1 MVKGITTIIGMI
13 PKGGRYAKS
22 VVNFVHEIPQNWE
35 KFKSAIKQI
44 DDLLKIGKLK
54 LDGKQKTIFESN
66 KNILKNHEKVTTEK
80 AKYDDITKKMWK
92 DRKEY
97 PPFNTSK
104 EDFTKGWTPTV
115 VERQNL
121 RNIYKELDPPASK
134 YTKEMEAIDEELNE
148 LMLYGRGKYSHLGQE
163 QKTELFNKLQAE
175 MKRLIDIAKKED
187 LSTLSLSQLN
197 KKSQDL
203 QRRIR
208 EIADNPNIKGTV
220 NEGPKRD
227 MIKALYD
234 SEHPGLT
241 NARNIIQRKNAE
253 KKYGTTFPRLD
264 PENDSFIIMY
274 LDEVGNPVK
283 MSRFT
288 GKFSA
293 TKNPITGELTRKE
306 GTAWW
311 DRWDPKKNKM
321 REEGKEVWHE
331 TIDREGK
338 TIMSN
343 PEYKLPKTENM
354 ELQNEFYTNLSTS
367 DLAKK
372 GYSLKQIDMITKGR
386 EARKYLEKTQNPDV
400 NIRMHEQTSTN
411 EIGGIMEDLYTRGDD
426 VYKLSIDEWIKKI
439 PEYFAGGGRVAYG
452 EGSEKKGI
460 MSGVQDFLGNL
471 GWEGIGEELR
481 RERQMMKIAFDII
494 PTFTYP
500 DHVSETSE
508 QLKRYKKQMGYAD
521 TGNFVKDL
529 GLAFTLG
536 AARKPGEQ
544 WEKYRKFLE
553 MENYEKANLPEG
565 FATGGVSNLFRQ
577 RQGYRT
583 GNIAKL
589 PEFLK
594 FVEKLLIKASNEI
607 RQGIGK
613 WKGLDQKQ
621 RIVQHDNLTK
631 LATEFQKTKKF
642 DVRINEY
649 TGIDAEKA
657 FIEARAKVK
666 SPVKKDRV
674 ATADELDDYI
684 EILDPTGEAGV
695 VEEGMTIKALDK
707 MVAEEKAYE
716 ADMYRQYMRGDLD
729 KYVKP
734 EVLEASRLLRQKKID
749 KVLDK
754 AYDEVFYQKPVSG
767 DYKYDAD
774 VLAES
779 IAEQLG
785 KVYADLPQTHKS
797 EIYNTALNR
806 IQQDLQINRAKK
818 IAQKDLA
825 DIEQKV
831 ELQMF
836 DPKGKKGNAEGG
848 LIPGYATGGVSDL
861 FRRR

>member
-1 MVKGITTIIGMI
+1 MEDKFKGITTIIGMI
-13 PKGGRYAKS
+13 PRGGKFAKS
-22 VVNFVHEIPQNWE
+22 VVNFVHKAPQNWG
-35 KFKSAIKQI
+35 KFKSAIQQI
-44 DDLLKIGKLK
+44 DDILKQGKLR
-54 LDGKQKTIFESN
+54 LDGKQKTNFESN
-66 KNILKNHEKVTTEK
+66 KNILKAHEKVT
-80 AKYDDITKKMWK
+80 KKVEVPPSVK
-92 DRKEY
+92 KEF
-97 PPFNTSK
+97 PPFNVSK
-104 EDFTKGWTPTV
+104 EDFTKGWKPTLY
-115 VERQNL
+115 ERQNL
-121 RNIYKELDPPASK
+121 RNVYKELDPPASK
-134 YTKEMEAIDEELNE
+134 YTKEMEKIDEELDA
-148 LMLYGRGKYSHLGQE
+148 LAFGGDKYAHLSVAE
-163 QKTELFNKLQAE
+163 KNKIMKTLQAE
-175 MKRLIDIAKKED
+175 MNELIKVAMKED
-187 LSTLSLSQLN
+187 LTKLSLSQIN
-197 KKSQDL
+197 KRSHAL
-203 QRRIR
+203 QKRIR
-208 EIADNPNIKGTV
+208 EISENPNIKGTV
-220 NEGPKRD
+220 TEGPKAD
-227 MIKALYD
+227 MIEAISKN
-234 SEHPGLT
+234 ERKGLD
-241 NARNIIQRKNAE
+241 NARDIIRLKNAK
-253 KKYGTTFPRLD
+253 KKYGDKFPRLD

-274 LDEVGNPVK
+274 LDEVGNPVRVG
-283 MSRFT
+283 RFT

-293 TKNPITGELTRKE
+293 ERHPITADLTRKE

-311 DRWDPKKNKM
+311 DRWDPKKNKI

-331 TIDREGK
+331 TVDREGK

-354 ELQNEFYTNLSTS
+354 EINNEFFTNLSTS

-372 GYSLKQIDMITKGR
+372 GYSLKQIDIIMKGR
-386 EARKYLEKTQNPDV
+386 EARKYLEKTKSKDTS
-400 NIRMHEQTSTN
+400 ISMHQQTNTN
-411 EIGGIMEDLYTRGDD
+411 EIGDIMEDLYNRGDD

-439 PEYFAGGGRVAYG
+439 PEYFAYGGSV
-452 EGSEKKGI
+452 
-460 MSGVQDFLGNL
+460 
-471 GWEGIGEELR
+471 
-481 RERQMMKIAFDII
+481 
-494 PTFTYP
+494 P
-500 DHVSETSE
+500 
-508 QLKRYKKQMGYAD
+508 
-521 TGNFVKDL
+521 
-529 GLAFTLG
+529 
-536 AARKPGEQ
+536 
-544 WEKYRKFLE
+544 
-553 MENYEKANLPEG
+553 G
-565 FATGGVSNLFRQ
+565 FATGGISNLFRQ
-577 RQGYRT
+577 RYRSGKAVELVT
-583 GNIAKL
+583 KL

-695 VEEGMTIKALDK
+695 VEEGMTIRQLDK
-707 MVAEEKAYE
+707 MVAEDKAYM
-716 ADMYRQYMRGDLD
+716 ADMKSQYMRGDLD

-734 EVLEASRLLRQKKID
+734 EVLEEQALRRQKKID
-749 KVLDK
+749 NVLAK
-754 AYDEVFYQKPVSG
+754 AYDEVFYQKPVTG

-774 VLAES
+774 VLADS

-785 KVYADLPQTHKS
+785 KGAFTDLPQTHQTQ
-797 EIYNTALNR
+797 IYNTALNR

-848 LIPGYATGGVSDL
+848 LIPGYNTGGVSNL